1 MVTIFDMVTGEIIAD
16 DSHSK
21 TTTEAKPQ
29 HAEAS
34 LIAPRLQT
42 VEEASSTATQPG
54 MPADLAEADIG
65 SFIGHQ

>member
-16 DSHSK
+16 DSHDAGE
-21 TTTEAKPQ
+21 TRRPQ

-42 VEEASSTATQPG
+42 VEEASSTEQQPG
-54 MPADLAEADIG
+54 MPADLADADIG
-65 SFIGHQ
+65 AFLGRH